1 MLPGPVDHPVCGW
14 LKAGVV
20 PGARLHYRAG
30 QLAAAQLRTS
40 CLDDK
45 LRSSFI
51 RVITGSPPG
60 SAAERDCQ
68 PELIKPGPRTPTRL
82 ADKPLSRGATLSSV
96 AHLEV
101 TAGLGPGDR
110 QPGSPAACSLGPWEP
125 QSCQYSGS

>member
-1 MLPGPVDHPVCGW
+1 MGGW
-14 LKAGVV
+14 LEAGVSL
-20 PGARLHYRAG
+20 GARMHYQAG

-82 ADKPLSRGATLSSV
+82 ADKPLSRGATLNS
-96 AHLEV
+96 
-101 TAGLGPGDR
+101 TG
-110 QPGSPAACSLGPWEP
+110 SLGGGGRAGPWRQTARE
-125 QSCQYSGS
+125 SCRMLPGTL